1 MGVLLAPALAIQWWS
16 TRRKTPETAPWP
28 SAFATLLPILGLGA
42 FLLYCDRAFGDA
54 LAPMHRQAAW
64 RGAIG
69 WPPGVLREIA
79 AGPFSLLA
87 TRRSVVEMTAAIA
100 SLGLGVA
107 AFRYLP
113 PAIAF
118 YGLAATLLPLWT
130 SLFSFSRLA
139 LASFPVFM
147 TAAAMLRGRPALA
160 RGILAFFAPLLG
172 LFALLYFTWNWLG

>member
-1 MGVLLAPALAIQWWS
+1 MRS
-16 TRRKTPETAPWP
+16 
-28 SAFATLLPILGLGA
+28 
-42 FLLYCDRAFGDA
+42 
-54 LAPMHRQAAW
+54 APMHRQAAW
-64 RGAIG
+64 RGSIG
-69 WPPGVLREIA
+69 WPPGVLGEIA

-100 SLGLGVA
+100 SLALGVA

-147 TAAAMLRGRPALA
+147 TAAAMLRGSPRLA

-172 LFALLYFTWNWLG
+172 LFALLYFSWNWIG